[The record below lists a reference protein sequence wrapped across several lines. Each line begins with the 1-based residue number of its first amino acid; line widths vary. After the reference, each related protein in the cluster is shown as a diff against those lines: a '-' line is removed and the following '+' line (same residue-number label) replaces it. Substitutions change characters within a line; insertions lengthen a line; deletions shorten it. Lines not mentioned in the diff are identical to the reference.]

1 MTVSNKKTLIN
12 RNYKI
17 NDKIIKNEEK
27 IKYLGVII
35 DKKNNL

>member
-1 MTVSNKKTLIN
+1 MTVSNKKILIN

-17 NDKIIKNEEK
+17 NDKLIKNEDK

-35 DKKNNL
+35 DKK